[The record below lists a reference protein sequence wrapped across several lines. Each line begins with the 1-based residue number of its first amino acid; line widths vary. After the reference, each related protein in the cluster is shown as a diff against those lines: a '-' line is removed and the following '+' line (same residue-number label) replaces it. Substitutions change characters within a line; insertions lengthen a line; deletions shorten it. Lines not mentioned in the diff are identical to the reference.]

1 MIKGKASFWGL
12 LHFIICRHIPS
23 RNQLADR
30 IAHGREFLLI
40 FCHYI
45 SFVHGV
51 VMEVKGVRLD
61 LPSGLRD
68 GFQRIVK
75 QSPVVG
81 FKLNYSVFARIW
93 SYTAIKSGE
102 VSRRLAW
109 RSLGQ
114 GSEKFK

>member
-68 GFQRIVK
+68 GFQRLVK

-81 FKLNYSVFARIW
+81 FKLNYSVFCQNLVIYSHKIRRGKPASGVAVLGPGI
-93 SYTAIKSGE
+93 GE
-102 VSRRLAW
+102 V
-109 RSLGQ
+109 
-114 GSEKFK
+114 